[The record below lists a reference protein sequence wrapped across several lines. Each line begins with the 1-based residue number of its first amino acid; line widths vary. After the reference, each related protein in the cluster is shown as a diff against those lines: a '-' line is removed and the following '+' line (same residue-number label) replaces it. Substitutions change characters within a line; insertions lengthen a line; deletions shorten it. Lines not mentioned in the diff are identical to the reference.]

1 MNVTSWRTDG
11 GAEPRPAAAQRAAA
25 QGTRAGRAVSPGG
38 ETDEPVALGPLRYLP
53 LPPRDRLHET
63 WREAR
68 PGRIKRS
75 FEAAMAKDPGGW
87 HVVGASHELGGTRSL
102 ARSVL
107 GREVVLWRDDQG
119 RLQAGPGA
127 CPHLGALLDDCE
139 VIGGRVVCRWHGLA
153 LGPGVRKDWPTFP
166 CQDDGVLLWVRLPT
180 PGEEPTGAPIL
191 CERPPLD
198 RSVTTVVSLRGVCE
212 PSDVIANRLDP
223 WHGAWYHPYAFS
235 HLTVDDAASTDEVL
249 TVDVAFRVSRRWG
262 VPVRAEFTTPDAR
275 TIVMTIVEGEGAGSV
290 VETHATLLG
299 HDRDG
304 SPVTVVT
311 EATIA
316 HSDRPGFAGIRALGG
331 LIRPVVART
340 ARRLWVDD
348 LAYAE
353 RRHRL
358 RAQGVTY
365 GY

>member
-1 MNVTSWRTDG
+1 MNVTTWRTDG
-11 GAEPRPAAAQRAAA
+11 RAAVA
-25 QGTRAGRAVSPGG
+25 PTARSSSATG
-38 ETDEPVALGPLRYLP
+38 EGPHLGPLRYLP
-53 LPPRDRLHET
+53 VVPRDRLGET
-63 WREAR
+63 WRQAR

-75 FEAAMAKDPGGW
+75 FDAALAKNPGGW
-87 HVVGASHELGGTRSL
+87 HVVGASSDLGRGRSL

-107 GREVVLWRDDQG
+107 GREIVLWRDDHG
-119 RLQAGPGA
+119 TMQAGPGA

-153 LGPGVRKDWPTFP
+153 LGPGVRPDWRTLP
-166 CQDDGVLLWVRLPT
+166 CHDDGVLLWVQVPT
-180 PGEEPTGAPIL
+180 PAEEPTDAPVA
-191 CERPPLD
+191 CARPPLD
-198 RSVTTVVSLRGVCE
+198 RSIPTVVSLRGVCE

-249 TVDVAFRVSRRWG
+249 TVEVAFRVSRRWG

-299 HDRDG
+299 RDRDG
-304 SPVTVVT
+304 RPLSVVT

-316 HSDRPGFAGIRALGG
+316 HSDRPGFTGARVLAALV
-331 LIRPVVART
+331 RPAVART

-353 RRHRL
+353 RRQQL
-358 RAQGVTY
+358 RARGETY